1 MTFEVITKQ
10 DLDNLKSEI
19 IKEVS
24 TLLGSRREEKK
35 WLKSADDRE
44 MLNISAGTL
53 QNLRVNGTL
62 PYTKLGGTMFYEY
75 DDVLGLLTQN
85 KSA

>member
-35 WLKSADDRE
+35 WLKSADVRE

>member
-1 MTFEVITKQ
+1 MTFEVITKK
-10 DLDNLKSEI
+10 DLDDLKLEI

-24 TLLGSRREEKK
+24 TLLGKRREEKK
-35 WLKSADDRE
+35 WLKSVDVKE

>member
-1 MTFEVITKQ
+1 MTFEVITKK
-10 DLDNLKSEI
+10 DLDDLKLEI

-24 TLLGSRREEKK
+24 TLLGKRREEKK
-35 WLKSADDRE
+35 WLKSADVKE

-62 PYTKLGGTMFYEY
+62 PFTKLGGTMYYEY
-75 DDVLGLLTQN
+75 NDVLGLLTQN

>member
-24 TLLGSRREEKK
+24 TLLGGRREEKK
-35 WLKSADDRE
+35 WLKSADVKE

-53 QNLRVNGTL
+53 QNLRVKGTL

>member
-24 TLLGSRREEKK
+24 TLLGGRREEKK
-35 WLKSADDRE
+35 WLKSADVRE

>member
-1 MTFEVITKQ
+1 MTFEVITKK
-10 DLDNLKSEI
+10 DLDDLKLEI

-24 TLLGSRREEKK
+24 TLLGKRREEKK
-35 WLKSADDRE
+35 WLKSADVKE

>member
-24 TLLGSRREEKK
+24 TLLGGRRDEKE
-35 WLKSADDRE
+35 WLKSADVKE